1 MGGSAVECSNCHA
14 VIESGDTFCGNCG
27 ARSPSPALAGAGG
40 ASVGNGHRAGP
51 ARAAVRTVPPPAPPP
66 PDAAPSGPFFS
77 HSRARPDGRMTNA
90 TRYLSAAAYLDAS
103 YAATV
108 IRELVASVRAV
119 APSVGIDLG
128 PIIRHCL
135 RARNIQL
142 ARDVVLSVLLLIGLI
157 IDTELM
163 ILVLVVCFVAGFL
176 PAVNWGRRSFQS
188 KAVVAVG
195 ALVLIGVPLA
205 FLALANMVGALQRS
219 FGSDLDSPDD
229 TFGTTTQSSGFSWHT
244 WVGIVLLLAIVA
256 TQLVYTY
263 VRSRTLCEELAPD
276 AVPRRPRRQGRVVES
291 RIAQVE
297 GAQHGNLVLYS
308 GADPFIGTGQ
318 RMRAWSIAVELRR
331 TGDRHP
337 DGRRRPGPDYVT
349 IDPVELHQAIRDRL
363 LRLKDAGLPA
373 NERLQALTV
382 CDHIVGLG
390 EHRWDSPLID
400 RSTSVPYSEA
410 SPEAVQAVIRH
421 PQAGVRYYQ
430 RVSVCDEGQPVFTGG
445 RKIMD
450 GSDQDISA
458 SAFVYAAVEG
468 HMFYL
473 EFVSSVMPPINPRWH
488 LVDRLPKFTPGRFMA
503 RVIVDALVS
512 MFSATIFAPFRTV
525 GALIGLTREGRDQQ
539 EQAAAAQDY
548 LYGNIGARVS
558 VRELGATR
566 NFRTYI
572 QRLDAEKYAKL
583 TERLVTDTV
592 LDFLAEQGVDT
603 SAYESGITNMI
614 DQSIN
619 IHGDNH
625 GAVASGDRASARNTS
640 TPQRDHG

>member
-1 MGGSAVECSNCHA
+1 MECSHCHA
-14 VIESGDTFCGNCG
+14 VMDSGDLFCGECG
-27 ARSPSPALAGAGG
+27 TPLPPPALSGA
-40 ASVGNGHRAGP
+40 RAGP
-51 ARAAVRTVPPPAPPP
+51 NGNGRWPATGQTVPRQAS
-66 PDAAPSGPFFS
+66 AALENGSPGPFFS
-77 HSRARPDGRMTNA
+77 HARTRPAGRMTNA
-90 TRYLSAAAYLDAS
+90 TRYLCAAAYLDAG

-157 IDTELM
+157 VDTELTVLL
-163 ILVLVVCFVAGFL
+163 LVFCFLAGFL
-176 PAVNWGRRSFQS
+176 PAVNWGRRSFRS
-188 KAVVAVG
+188 KAAATVG
-195 ALVLIGVPLA
+195 ALMLIGGVLVVLA
-205 FLALANMVGALQRS
+205 VVNVLGTLRQS
-219 FGSDLDSPDD
+219 FGSGVGSPDD
-229 TFGTTTQSSGFSWHT
+229 TFGATTQPSGFNWHE
-244 WVGIVLLLAIVA
+244 WAGVAILLAIVA

-263 VRSRTLCEELAPD
+263 VRSRTLCDELAPD
-276 AVPRRPRRQGRVVES
+276 ASPRRSRRQGLALES
-291 RIAQVE
+291 RIAQIE

-308 GADPFIGTGQ
+308 GADPFIGTGR

-331 TGDRHP
+331 LK
-337 DGRRRPGPDYVT
+337 GRDYVA

-363 LRLKDAGLPA
+363 SRLKDASLPP
-373 NERLQALTV
+373 NEQLQALTV

-400 RSTSVPYSEA
+400 RASSVPYSEA
-410 SPEAVQAVIRH
+410 SPEAVQALIRH

-430 RVSVCDEGQPVFTGG
+430 RVSVCDEGQPVFAG
-445 RKIMD
+445 RQKIMD

-473 EFVSSVMPPINPRWH
+473 EFVSTVMPPVNPRWH

-512 MFSATIFAPFRTV
+512 TFHALIYAPFRTV
-525 GALIGLTREGRDQQ
+525 GAVVSLTREGRSQQ
-539 EQAAAAQDY
+539 EQAEAAADY
-548 LYGNIGARVS
+548 LYGTVGAQVS

-566 NFRTYI
+566 HFSTYI
-572 QRLDAEKYAKL
+572 QQLDAEKYTKL

-592 LDFLAEQGVDT
+592 LDFLADKGVDT
-603 SAYESGITNMI
+603 SAYVSSVMAT
-614 DQSIN
+614 IN
-619 IHGDNH
+619 QYQHIGDNYGNSAFGP
-625 GAVASGDRASARNTS
+625 GATAQQVNVPQPARA
-640 TPQRDHG
+640 

>member
-1 MGGSAVECSNCHA
+1 M
-14 VIESGDTFCGNCG
+14 ESGDTFCGNCG
-27 ARSPSPALAGAGG
+27 ARSPSPAPALTGAGG
-40 ASVGNGHRAGP
+40 ASVGNEHRAGP
-51 ARAAVRTVPPPAPPP
+51 AWGAVRTVPPPALPP

-77 HSRARPDGRMTNA
+77 HSRVRPDGRMTNA
-90 TRYLSAAAYLDAS
+90 TRYLSAAAYLDAT

-142 ARDVVLSVLLLIGLI
+142 ARDAVLSVLLLIGLI

-205 FLALANMVGALQRS
+205 FLVLANVVGALQRS
-219 FGSDLDSPDD
+219 FGSDLNSPDD
-229 TFGTTTQSSGFSWHT
+229 TFGTTTQSSGSSWHT

-276 AVPRRPRRQGRVVES
+276 AAPQRPRRQGRVVES

-331 TGDRHP
+331 AGDHRPSGRHP

-373 NERLQALTV
+373 NEQLQALTV

-503 RVIVDALVS
+503 RVVVDALVS
-512 MFSATIFAPFRTV
+512 MFSATIFAPVRTV

-619 IHGDNH
+619 IQGDNH
-625 GAVASGDRASARNTS
+625 GAVASGERASARNTS